1 MIRRPPRS
9 TRTDTLFP
17 YTTLFRST
25 LEELTIVV
33 DGDTSGATSSL
44 SNLEST
50 ASRSASSTESSLSRV
65 YDGFDTTDTRAQ
77 GFADTVGGVTDTFT
91 ALSDSSLSTG
101 ERLALLGGGVAGLAS
116 GFGNSHIPPKS

>member
-50 ASRSASSTESSLSRV
+50 ASRSASSTESSLSRMSV
-65 YDGFDTTDTRAQ
+65 GFDTPDTRAQ

-91 ALSDSSLSTG
+91 ALSASASY
-101 ERLALLGGGVAGLAS
+101 LGAQSGLT
-116 GFGNSHIPPKS
+116 